1 MLWGGILDLSTVDFP
16 GKLCSVIFFAG
27 CPFRCPY
34 CQNYRLLQG
43 GMAIDVE
50 GIVSEVRKNF
60 LIDGVCFTGGEP
72 LAQNLNELKEL
83 ISKLKDLGLAVKID
97 TNGYYPDRLA
107 EVVGMIDYVAMDFKT
122 TPENYAKLTGR
133 MDSAERVLKSLE
145 ILANSGVE
153 YEIRT
158 TVVPTIIDRGEVEEI
173 SRILSEFGVRRYVLQ
188 QFRNED
194 VLDERFK
201 EVEPYPKGYL
211 IELGR
216 IAKRRIPK
224 VLVRCEGE
232 EEV

>member
-34 CQNYRLLQG
+34 CQNYRLLVG
-43 GMAIDVE
+43 GVE
-50 GIVSEVRKNF
+50 VSVDEIVAEVKKNF

-72 LAQNLNELKEL
+72 LAQNLDELTEL
-83 ISKLKDLGLAVKID
+83 IKRLKDLGFAVKID
-97 TNGYYPDRLA
+97 TNGYYPDKLA
-107 EVVGMIDYVAMDFKT
+107 KILDLIDYVAMDFKT
-122 TPENYAKLTGR
+122 IPQRYAELTGKK
-133 MDSAERVLKSLE
+133 DSAERVLESLR
-145 ILANSGVE
+145 ILTNSGVD

-158 TVVPTIIDRGEVEEI
+158 TVVPTIIDRAEI
-173 SRILSEFGVRRYVLQ
+173 EKMAKLLSEFGVKRFVLQ

-194 VLDERFK
+194 VLDERLRQ
-201 EVEPYPKGYL
+201 VEPYPKDYL
-211 IELGR
+211 FELGKL
-216 IAKRRIPK
+216 AKGHIPK